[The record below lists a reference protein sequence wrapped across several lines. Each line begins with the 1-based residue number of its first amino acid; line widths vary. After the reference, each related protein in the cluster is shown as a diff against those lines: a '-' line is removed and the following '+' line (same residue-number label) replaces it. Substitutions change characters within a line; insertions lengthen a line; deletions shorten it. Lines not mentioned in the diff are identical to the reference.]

1 MVENHCRFGKS
12 RPTQIYRE
20 HFDSTRLANTG
31 WSLKKSKKAL
41 VLKFVM
47 TSLVVI
53 LDLIEKPPSHH
64 TKSIYLRVPGENP
77 WHFIKIRVS
86 GTNFDGFT
94 TKTWWGKRRKAS
106 TNIWCFARF
115 GTIVQFKACIRYF
128 LSFFYFS
135 PNDSLSETTKNVFY
149 FT

>member
-1 MVENHCRFGKS
+1 MNFKDNVVENHCRFGKS

-77 WHFIKIRVS
+77 
-86 GTNFDGFT
+86 
-94 TKTWWGKRRKAS
+94 
-106 TNIWCFARF
+106 
-115 GTIVQFKACIRYF
+115 
-128 LSFFYFS
+128 
-135 PNDSLSETTKNVFY
+135 
-149 FT
+149 